1 MNKIGRLEF
10 ILCVYIY
17 LYDLFLKKK
26 VFFGVKKK
34 SCVGL
39 FYLSLFEF
47 FFVEDNFL
55 WCF

>member
-10 ILCVYIY
+10 NLCVYIY

-34 SCVGL
+34 VVL
-39 FYLSLFEF
+39 VYFI
-47 FFVEDNFL
+47 
-55 WCF
+55 